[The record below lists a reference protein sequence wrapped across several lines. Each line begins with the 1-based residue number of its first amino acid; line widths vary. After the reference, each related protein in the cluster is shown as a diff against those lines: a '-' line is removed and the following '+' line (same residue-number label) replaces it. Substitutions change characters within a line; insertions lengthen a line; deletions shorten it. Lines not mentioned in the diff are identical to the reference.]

1 MRHNKGFTLIESL
14 TVVTIMAVLMAI
26 AVPNFT
32 LMQANNRVVG
42 TGNELAAMLKQGRS
56 EALVQ
61 RRNLQFNAI
70 NTSAT
75 SNVWGSKGW
84 KVTNPATTTTLLEQH
99 DVSPTVT
106 ISSTPAVSG
115 IVFLAATGMIT
126 NTDATALATGIVFTV
141 CDSATSNEK
150 GVDVT
155 MSRFGRVAVVRHTST
170 TKCVP

>member
-1 MRHNKGFTLIESL
+1 MVQNDDLAKSQKRNENMQTKYPTLGRQTQKGFTLIESL

-75 SNVWGSKGW
+75 SMC
-84 KVTNPATTTTLLEQH
+84 PQQ
-99 DVSPTVT
+99 
-106 ISSTPAVSG
+106 
-115 IVFLAATGMIT
+115 
-126 NTDATALATGIVFTV
+126 
-141 CDSATSNEK
+141 
-150 GVDVT
+150 
-155 MSRFGRVAVVRHTST
+155 
-170 TKCVP
+170 